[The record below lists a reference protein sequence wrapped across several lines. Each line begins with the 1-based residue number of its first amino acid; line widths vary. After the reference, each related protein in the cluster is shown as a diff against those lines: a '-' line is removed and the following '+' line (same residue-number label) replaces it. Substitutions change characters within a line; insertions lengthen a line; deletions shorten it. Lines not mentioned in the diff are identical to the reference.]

1 MFACT
6 NRNKDAWERFWPA
19 VDERSITRK
28 LHHQV
33 LNHSIASLNQPIS
46 LRLSSPGL
54 ESFSH
59 RQRQSGGRQADSRA
73 FLAAAIETPGCFWR
87 PPF

>member
-6 NRNKDAWERFWPA
+6 NRKKDARERFWPV
-19 VDERSITRK
+19 VDERGITRK

-33 LNHSIASLNQPIS
+33 LNHSIASINQPIS

-54 ESFSH
+54 ESFSR
-59 RQRQSGGRQADSRA
+59 RQSQSGGRQTDSKA
-73 FLAAAIETPGCFWR
+73 VLAAARQTPECFWR
-87 PPF
+87 PL